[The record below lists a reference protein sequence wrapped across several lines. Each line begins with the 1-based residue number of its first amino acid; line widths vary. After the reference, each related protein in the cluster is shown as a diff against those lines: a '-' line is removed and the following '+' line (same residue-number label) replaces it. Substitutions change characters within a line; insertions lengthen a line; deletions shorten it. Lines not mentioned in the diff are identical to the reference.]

1 MIREQFLDVDGW
13 RTRWLESGAGW
24 PVLLIHAFPLNA
36 DMWRPQLDR
45 VPDGWRFI
53 APDLRGFGR
62 SRPSGAAGAPIA
74 SLDDYAADLEVLLD
88 HLKIDEAVMGGLS
101 MGGYVTFA
109 LFRRAPDR
117 FTGMLLADTR
127 SQADTPEGRA
137 ARLSMRAVLAE
148 GGPSAVADQMIPK
161 LLSDETRS
169 REAELVERTRRLI
182 LANASD
188 AIDQAIVAMME
199 RPDSTPD
206 VASVNVP
213 VLVVVGE
220 QDALTPP
227 ADAERLHAAL
237 PRSILTVIPGAGHLS
252 NLERPAEFSRGL
264 HDFLVAHM

>member
-24 PVLLIHAFPLNA
+24 PVLLLHAFPLNA
-36 DMWRPQLDR
+36 EMWRPQLER

-88 HLKIDEAVMGGLS
+88 HLKIDEAVIGGLS

-148 GGPSAVADQMIPK
+148 ARSACRRRPDAAEAAVRG
-161 LLSDETRS
+161 TRS
-169 REAELVERTRRLI
+169 REPELVERTRRLI

-206 VASVNVP
+206 LASVNVP
-213 VLVVVGE
+213 ALVVVGE
-220 QDALTPP
+220 QDAMTPP

-252 NLERPAEFSRGL
+252 NLERPG
-264 HDFLVAHM
+264 